1 MRRIL
6 SRHGYRGGNYTCPRC
21 LHRMVI
27 ADKALIQVDGR
38 YGIKYVLHCPPNCGY
53 EETRI
58 E

>member
-6 SRHGYRGGNYTCPRC
+6 SRHGYRGNYTCPRC

-38 YGIKYVLHCPPNCGY
+38 YGIKYVLHCPNCGY